1 MSDSAKI
8 VLSAENLSREF
19 KDGSR
24 SVAVLQNINFSVQ
37 AGETLSIVGASGS
50 GKSTFLHLLG
60 GLDKPTSGSVT
71 LMGQRLDKLSEV
83 AKAKLRISSR
93 PI

>member
-71 LMGQRLDKLSEV
+71 LMGQR
-83 AKAKLRISSR
+83 
-93 PI
+93 